1 MFSFFG
7 CVRFYAR
14 TTLIRGAATRRK
26 VPTSGG
32 GIEVNPKSK
41 DKNRQ
46 KVSQKILLALPFLF
60 NSKDNGSADSHT
72 PGKSAQR
79 HLLIESEWMLGWFSR
94 GRAYLL
100 ERCVRRTRT
109 DRRSQN
115 RADLLDGV
123 RKERKKSQP
132 PRVPNF
138 ITNISE
144 GPIIL
149 LRASH
154 ELGQ

>member
-1 MFSFFG
+1 MITLPDLLWSGSALWSLWRSRASVFLFRLCPFL
-7 CVRFYAR
+7 CAQPR

-123 RKERKKSQP
+123 RKE
-132 PRVPNF
+132 
-138 ITNISE
+138 
-144 GPIIL
+144 
-149 LRASH
+149 
-154 ELGQ
+154 